1 MASSSIQ
8 IQKMED
14 DARIIALN
22 AQYDEMLDNYK
33 NLFTQEETDEIKQ
46 KKAELYKQINDIADE
61 LDRNERRKRR
71 PSIITQRIIKVGD
84 KPVLPGIGYVK
95 NFMNEEYSD
104 EAFKLS
110 TSVDILVVYLKA
122 QKILYTES
130 KVYCEHQ
137 LNMLMLPAI
146 TISSL
151 CTLLSLALQGFTVGA
166 YVVSGLAAI
175 NSFILA
181 VVSYLKLDAKA
192 EAHKT
197 TAYQYNKL
205 LNNCEFNSYKLMLF
219 TKDNKKDKQQLDLE
233 AGKPENYED
242 KLKEIIENVEKKID
256 EIQDTNKFMLP
267 QHIRYNFRTL
277 NETNLFSKVKNL
289 QLRELQLM
297 NELKIELRKVHEK
310 QLYFADEKYNF
321 DFEKF
326 SKTPDDNPDKI
337 EYNKR
342 VEAKEKIMTRI
353 IGHRN
358 EYLTLENEIKEEI
371 NKFIDK
377 SRKGCWRCNWLKS

>member
-8 IQKMED
+8 MQKMED

-33 NLFTQEETDEIKQ
+33 KLFTQEETDEIKQ

-71 PSIITQRIIKVGD
+71 PSTTMQKIIKVGD

-219 TKDNKKDKQQLDLE
+219 TKDNKKNNQQLDLE

-267 QHIRYNFRTL
+267 QYIRYNFRTL
-277 NETNLFSKVKNL
+277 NETNLFSKVKKL
-289 QLRELQLM
+289 QLDELQYM
-297 NELKIELRKVHEK
+297 NELKVEVRKVHEK

-326 SKTPDDNPDKI
+326 SRTPDDNQEKVDF
-337 EYNKR
+337 NKR
-342 VEAKEKIMTRI
+342 VEEKEKIMKKI
-353 IGHRN
+353 IAHRD
-358 EYLTLENEIKEEI
+358 EYLKLENEIKEEI
-371 NKFIDK
+371 DKFIEK
-377 SRKGCWRCNWLKS
+377 SKKGFWKCNWLKS